1 MVPEILVPDI
11 LVTEVLALRRIGET
25 LHAHVEGGALVELHL
40 RRDHDP
46 LPFGHV
52 TDAIVREQVGA
63 RLRVDCNGV
72 EAWLIGSPHHPLGT
86 RRAVRVVRAPTP
98 EPGQIKR
105 AHVVEHSGL
114 AEAAAAPTFASDF
127 PDSFEIED
135 WCDRAISGHVPFTGG
150 SLSLERTRAGL
161 VIDVDGRGP
170 ALDINLSAARK
181 IAQALRLFQVG
192 GMVMVDFITAE
203 NRRDRLELDAALDA
217 ALKKDPRAF
226 ERTAINGFGM
236 VQIVR
241 AKRGASLIDQ
251 LCGVRRHAPSLETQ
265 TLMLLD
271 EAARSVGAGLRTLV
285 ARREIL
291 ATLEKWPSL
300 LEELR
305 AKLGANVKMAADDTI
320 RGHGHVHVQPV

>member
-1 MVPEILVPDI
+1 
-11 LVTEVLALRRIGET
+11 VTEVLATRRIGET
-25 LHAHVEGGALVELHL
+25 LIAHVEDGALVELHL

-52 TDAIVREQVGA
+52 TEAIVREKVGT
-63 RLRVDCNGV
+63 RLRVDCNGT
-72 EAWLIGSPHHPLGT
+72 EAWLIGSAQHPLGT
-86 RRAVRVVRAPTP
+86 RLRVRVVRAPTP

-105 AHVVEHSGL
+105 AHVVEHFGL
-114 AEAAAAPTFASDF
+114 AEAVAALAFVSDL
-127 PDSFEIED
+127 PDDFEIEA
-135 WCDRAISGHVPFTGG
+135 WCDIAISGHVPFAGG

-161 VIDVDGRGP
+161 VIDVDGSGP
-170 ALDINLSAARK
+170 ALEINVNAARK
-181 IAQALRLFQVG
+181 IAQILRLFQVG

-251 LCGVRRHAPSLETQ
+251 YCGIRRHAPSVETQ
-265 TLMLLD
+265 ALALLHA
-271 EAARSVGAGLRTLV
+271 AARSLGAGPRTLV

-291 ATLEKWPSL
+291 DTLEKWPVL
-300 LEELR
+300 LDELR
-305 AKLGANVKMAADDTI
+305 AKLGADVKMAADDTI